1 VIQLLFVRLGRFAQD
16 LNTWTGF
23 EVGHLQVSDGYV
35 QVSSIVPQKRNPV
48 AVEHLR
54 LLCSR
59 AAGRA
64 GATLAVLHNT
74 HSPMCSEAMVPSK
87 APPAAVNRKTGTP
100 TAPPIAAM
108 PEPSPPRATALWM
121 IATMEPGM
129 IGLMEPLEPPRIRA
143 SESRSFSRFHD
154 APQALFGLF

>member
-59 AAGRA
+59 AAG
-64 GATLAVLHNT
+64 
-74 HSPMCSEAMVPSK
+74 
-87 APPAAVNRKTGTP
+87 
-100 TAPPIAAM
+100 
-108 PEPSPPRATALWM
+108 
-121 IATMEPGM
+121 
-129 IGLMEPLEPPRIRA
+129 
-143 SESRSFSRFHD
+143 
-154 APQALFGLF
+154 